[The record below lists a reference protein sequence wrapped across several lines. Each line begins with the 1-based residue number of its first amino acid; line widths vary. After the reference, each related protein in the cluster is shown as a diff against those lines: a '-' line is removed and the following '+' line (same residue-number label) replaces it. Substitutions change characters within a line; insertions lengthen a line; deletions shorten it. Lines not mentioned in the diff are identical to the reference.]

1 MIVIVIINAKIERSI
16 LASRTLSRGR
26 HDNKY
31 DTDFM
36 INLVKEYGRRYLVS
50 KNLISYEINDK
61 SSYFKMLENIN
72 ETILAVSGTI
82 RVAAKDFKKDI
93 VDKVFY
99 IIDEFI
105 EVDRHKPKDNKF
117 FYKFEV
123 LEAEKQSSWDSD
135 SSSREEFIKKNN
147 NMLQMMIIITD
158 NLFFFCK
165 TI

>member
-1 MIVIVIINAKIERSI
+1 MTLNIIMIVIINTKTERSI
-16 LASRTLSRGR
+16 LASRTLSRG
-26 HDNKY
+26 HYNNKY

-50 KNLISYEINDK
+50 KNLISYEFNDK
-61 SSYFKMLENIN
+61 SSYFKMLENIK
-72 ETILAVSGTI
+72 ETILTVSGTI

-105 EVDRHKPKDNKF
+105 EVDRHKPKDNKC

-147 NMLQMMIIITD
+147 KHVAND
-158 NLFFFCK
+158 DYHNW
-165 TI
+165 